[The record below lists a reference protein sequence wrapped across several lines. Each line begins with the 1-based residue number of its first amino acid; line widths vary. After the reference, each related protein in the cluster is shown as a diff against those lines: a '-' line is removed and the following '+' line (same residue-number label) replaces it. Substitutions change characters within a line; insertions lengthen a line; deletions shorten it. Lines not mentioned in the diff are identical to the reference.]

1 MRNSQRQSGLEGV
14 SHLENTDADQ
24 AALSERR
31 NLAYHLMD
39 AILDRDNLNQAYK
52 QVKRNKGAAGV
63 DGMTVGE
70 LSDWLKDHKDAFLAA
85 LAQGTYQP
93 QAVRAVEIPK
103 ADGSKR
109 LLGIPTVIDRLIQQA
124 ILQVLQ
130 SLYEPR
136 FSDSSYGFRP
146 KRSAHQAVQA
156 GAEYVRTGR
165 KIVVDIDLEKFFD
178 RVDKLMGLLAKDIGD
193 KVLLKLIRR
202 YLETGLF
209 KDGMPS
215 ARTEGTPQGSPLS
228 PLLANIL
235 LNELDTELEQ
245 RGHCF
250 CRYADDCNIYV
261 SSQKAG
267 ERVMASI
274 SRFIEKRL
282 KLKVNQK
289 KSAVAPHR
297 KFLGYQITARGT
309 LKISANSLKRL
320 KDKVRE
326 LTRRNRGAA
335 FNVILKDLKNYL
347 TGWMTYYQLSTSSW
361 KLKALDG
368 WIRRK
373 VRCYRLKQTKGR
385 KGLRRF
391 LTQQGVSLVKA
402 YQLASSGKG
411 WWRLSNTPQ
420 ASLAIGNQWLEDVG
434 LVSLERRYNTL
445 KLSRK
450 PPDTLSMSGGVGGRQ
465 G

>member
-1 MRNSQRQSGLEGV
+1 MRNSKRQSGLEGV

-24 AALSERR
+24 TSAALSERR

-39 AILDRDNLNQAYK
+39 ALLDRDNLNQAYK
-52 QVKRNKGAAGV
+52 QVKKNKGAAGV
-63 DGMTVGE
+63 DGMTVDE
-70 LSDWLKDHKDAFLAA
+70 LSGWLKDHKDAFLDA
-85 LAQGTYQP
+85 LAQGDYQP
-93 QAVRAVEIPK
+93 QAVRTVEIPK

-130 SLYEPR
+130 PLYEPR

-156 GAEYVRTGR
+156 GAEYVKAGR
-165 KIVVDIDLEKFFD
+165 KIVVDIDTSTGSVHRLEKFFD
-178 RVDKLMGLLAKDIGD
+178 RVNHDKLMGLLAKDIGD

-202 YLETGLF
+202 YLETGMF
-209 KDGMPS
+209 KDGLPS

-274 SRFIEKRL
+274 CKFIKKQL
-282 KLKVNQK
+282 KLKVNQR
-289 KSAVAPHR
+289 KSAVAPVYKR
-297 KFLGYQITARGT
+297 KFLGYQITGRGT
-309 LKISANSLKRL
+309 LKISASSQKRL

-326 LTRRNRGAA
+326 LTHRNRGVA

-347 TGWMTYYQLSTSSW
+347 TGWMTYYQLSTSNW
-361 KLKALDG
+361 MLKALDG

-391 LTQQGVSLVKA
+391 LTQQGVPLIKA

-420 ASLAIGNQWLEDVG
+420 ASLAMGNQWLEGWD
-434 LVSLERRYNTL
+434 
-445 KLSRK
+445 
-450 PPDTLSMSGGVGGRQ
+450 
-465 G
+465 